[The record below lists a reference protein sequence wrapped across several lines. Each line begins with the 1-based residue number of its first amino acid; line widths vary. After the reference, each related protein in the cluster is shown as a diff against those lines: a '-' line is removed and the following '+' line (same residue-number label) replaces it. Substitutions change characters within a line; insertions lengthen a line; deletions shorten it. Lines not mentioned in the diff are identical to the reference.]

1 MIDYRKLKEWPFADV
16 EHTYSA
22 DDTLFYALAIGLG
35 ADPVDERQL
44 QFVNDTVAGTP
55 LAFPTMAVTLGFPG
69 SWMSDPATGID
80 FPMVVHGEETVEWER
95 PIPAFGTV
103 IARHRV
109 THVVDKGAGR
119 GATVTY
125 EKELTDQA
133 SGDLIATVRHTTFC
147 RGDGGFS
154 ARDGATD
161 APPTPLPRVPDR
173 PMDRQ
178 WEFRTL
184 PQQALLY
191 RLCADR
197 NPLHSEPAVARRAGF
212 DRPILHGLGT
222 YGIAGHAMLAAW
234 CDYDPVR
241 LRRLSVR
248 FSSPVFPGETLR
260 FEMYDEGGPQ
270 GSGARGA
277 EIAFRARVVE
287 RDKVVLD
294 YGRAEIAR
302 R

>member
-1 MIDYRKLKEWPFADV
+1 MIDYGKLKAWPFPEV
-16 EHTYSA
+16 EHHYTA

-44 QFVNDTVAGTP
+44 RFVNDTVPGTP

-69 SWMSDPATGID
+69 SWMKDPATGID
-80 FPMVVHGEETVEWER
+80 FPMIVHGEETVEWER

-103 IARHRV
+103 LANHRV

-125 EKELTDQA
+125 DKELTDQA

-154 ARDGATD
+154 ARDGETD
-161 APPTPLPRVPDR
+161 LPPDPLPRVPER
-173 PMDRQ
+173 KIDRQ

-197 NPLHSEPAVARRAGF
+197 NPLHSEPAVARKAGF
-212 DRPILHGLGT
+212 ERPILHGLGT
-222 YGIAGHAMLAAW
+222 YGIAGHAMLATW
-234 CDYDPVR
+234 CDYDPAR
-241 LRRLSVR
+241 LKRLSVR
-248 FSSPVFPGETLR
+248 FSSPVLPGETLR
-260 FEMYDEGGPQ
+260 FEMYDEG
-270 GSGARGA
+270 
-277 EIAFRARVVE
+277 EEVAFRARVVE

-294 YGRAEIAR
+294 YGRAEISR
-302 R
+302 

>member
-1 MIDYRKLKEWPFADV
+1 MIDYHRLKDWPFPEV

-35 ADPVDERQL
+35 AEPVDERQL
-44 QFVNDTVAGTP
+44 QFVNDTVPGTP
-55 LAFPTMAVTLGFPG
+55 LAFPTMAVTLAYPG

-80 FPMVVHGEETVEWER
+80 FPMIVHGEETVEWER

-103 IARHRV
+103 AASHRV

-125 EKELTDQA
+125 EKELTDRA

-154 ARDGATD
+154 TRDGVSD
-161 APPTPLPRVPDR
+161 PAPPAPARVPERKADR
-173 PMDRQ
+173 E

-197 NPLHSEPAVARRAGF
+197 NPLHSDPAVARKAGF
-212 DRPILHGLGT
+212 ERPILHGLAT
-222 YGIAGHAMLAAW
+222 YGIAGHAMLASW
-234 CDYDPVR
+234 CGYDPAR
-241 LRRLSVR
+241 LRRLATR
-248 FSSPVFPGETLR
+248 FSAPVLPGETLR
-260 FEMYDEGGPQ
+260 FEMYDEG
-270 GSGARGA
+270 A
-277 EIAFRARVVE
+277 EVAFRARVVE

-294 YGRAEIAR
+294 YGRAEFTR
-302 R
+302 